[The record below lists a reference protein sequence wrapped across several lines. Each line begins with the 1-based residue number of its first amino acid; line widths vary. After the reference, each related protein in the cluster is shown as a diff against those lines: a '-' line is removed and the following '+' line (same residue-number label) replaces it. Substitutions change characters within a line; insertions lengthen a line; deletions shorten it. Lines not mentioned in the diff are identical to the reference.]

1 MEPNDFVMADED
13 GVVVVPRS
21 NMEEV
26 LKLCIK
32 GREVDGKCMQ
42 DLNAGR
48 SVKET
53 FAKHRGK

>member
-1 MEPNDFVMADED
+1 MADED